1 MKTFYFTFIF
11 FNLCLAGQGQVVEN
25 KIRKFTT
32 VKNIENFSVYDYSCN
47 YDMILGDCGWEEPH
61 YLFWQQLDKW
71 NIKRFDYCE
80 TFKTIQFDNRDS
92 LVFYFENFNRIE
104 GSNLKQQISKTTK
117 RNHRK
122 KISGE
127 AAPVRFT
134 CLYTFNYNSKG
145 QSKKIVEDAYY
156 LKLEKSNNSEE
167 TAPLINKSQDE
178 RKSLILITENLIKE
192 LNDEKKFV
200 VE

>member
-1 MKTFYFTFIF
+1 MEYKAIWLLWDDS
-11 FNLCLAGQGQVVEN
+11 NN
-25 KIRKFTT
+25 
-32 VKNIENFSVYDYSCN
+32 
-47 YDMILGDCGWEEPH
+47 
-61 YLFWQQLDKW
+61 
-71 NIKRFDYCE
+71 
-80 TFKTIQFDNRDS
+80 QFDNRIHCF
-92 LVFYFENFNRIE
+92 LLWILIE
-104 GSNLKQQISKTTK
+104 LRKYLKQQISKTK